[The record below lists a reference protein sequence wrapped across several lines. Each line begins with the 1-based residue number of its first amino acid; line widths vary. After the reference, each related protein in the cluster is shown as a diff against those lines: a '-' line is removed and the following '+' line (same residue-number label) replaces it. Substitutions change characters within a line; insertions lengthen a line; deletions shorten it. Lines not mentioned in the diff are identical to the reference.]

1 VLPVAALPVPAAQMS
16 VLAGLAPLFTVSSFR
31 PFTMLACGFI
41 AKTGQRTVCG
51 MLTGAGLS
59 RSWSHERAHRFFLLR
74 PRMGVWSKES
84 STSVNGAP
92 GSGSWS
98 WPVRLGSV
106 VVVVEAAGDYG
117 DHVGLDVVH
126 EPVLLGYPAR
136 PDFAA

>member
-84 STSVNGAP
+84 STS
-92 GSGSWS
+92 WS